1 MESINVSIDDYYT
14 RQEEIFAETSPT
26 FRSESEDS
34 PTTDEQEENADNI
47 LEPALQ
53 MKRGFK
59 QVQKDHSHQDILGQI
74 SDGLKTRS
82 QTTPQCGFVSLIE
95 PKNVKEALL
104 DDEWI
109 SAMQE
114 ELNQFTRNDVWYLE
128 EVYVEQPQG
137 FKDPHNLNHVYRL
150 KKALYGLKQAPRAW
164 YERLSTHLVYVD
176 DIVFGSTSKYLV
188 NEFQSV
194 MESEFEM
201 SMCGELTF
209 FLGIQVKQLDTG
221 IFLSQ
226 TKYAEN
232 LIKKFGLESKKV
244 VTNPMSTTTKL
255 SEDLNG
261 KSIDSTLYRSMIG
274 SLLYLTASRPDIS
287 YSVGVCAR
295 FQANP
300 KESHL
305 EAVKRIIRYISGTI
319 DCGIFYTFDT
329 NVEIAGYSDADWGG
343 NLKNRKS
350 TSGGCFFIGN
360 NLVAWHSKKQNCI
373 SLSTAEAE
381 YVAAG
386 SCCTQMLWM
395 KQMLHDYGISQAYVV
410 ASSLFNVQRDSVK

>member
-1 MESINVSIDDYYT
+1 
-14 RQEEIFAETSPT
+14 
-26 FRSESEDS
+26 
-34 PTTDEQEENADNI
+34 
-47 LEPALQ
+47 
-53 MKRGFK
+53 
-59 QVQKDHSHQDILGQI
+59 
-74 SDGLKTRS
+74 
-82 QTTPQCGFVSLIE
+82 CGFVSLIE
-95 PKNVKEALL
+95 PKNIKEALL
-104 DDEWI
+104 DDDWI

-137 FKDPHNLNHVYRL
+137 FTDPHNLSHVYRL
-150 KKALYGLKQAPRAW
+150 KKALYGLKQASRAW

-209 FLGIQVKQLDTG
+209 FLGLQVKQLDAG

-244 VTNPMSTTTKL
+244 VNNPMSTTTKL
-255 SEDLNG
+255 SEDPNG

-305 EAVKRIIRYISGTI
+305 EAVKRIIRYISGTVN
-319 DCGIFYTFDT
+319 CGIFYTFDT
-329 NVEIAGYSDADWGG
+329 NVEIVGYSDADWGG
-343 NLKNRKS
+343 NLKDRKS

-360 NLVAWHSKKQNCI
+360 NLVAWHNKKQNCI

-395 KQMLHDYGISQAYVV
+395 KQMLKDYGISQ
-410 ASSLFNVQRDSVK
+410 

>member
-1 MESINVSIDDYYT
+1 
-14 RQEEIFAETSPT
+14 
-26 FRSESEDS
+26 
-34 PTTDEQEENADNI
+34 
-47 LEPALQ
+47 
-53 MKRGFK
+53 
-59 QVQKDHSHQDILGQI
+59 
-74 SDGLKTRS
+74 
-82 QTTPQCGFVSLIE
+82 
-95 PKNVKEALL
+95 
-104 DDEWI
+104 
-109 SAMQE
+109 
-114 ELNQFTRNDVWYLE
+114 
-128 EVYVEQPQG
+128 
-137 FKDPHNLNHVYRL
+137 
-150 KKALYGLKQAPRAW
+150 
-164 YERLSTHLVYVD
+164 
-176 DIVFGSTSKYLV
+176 
-188 NEFQSV
+188 

-209 FLGIQVKQLDTG
+209 FLGLQVRQIDTG
-221 IFLSQ
+221 LFLSQ
-226 TKYAEN
+226 TKYAKN
-232 LIKKFGLESKKV
+232 LIKKFGLESKKTV
-244 VTNPMSTTTKL
+244 SNPISTTIKL
-255 SEDLNG
+255 SEDQNG
-261 KSIDSTLYRSMIG
+261 KSVDHTLYRSMIG

-305 EAVKRIIRYISGTI
+305 EAVKRIIRYISGTV

-343 NLKNRKS
+343 NLKDRKS

-395 KQMLHDYGISQAYVV
+395 KQLLHDYGIPKGLSINLYFSPWFAQSTQLDLVDIA
-410 ASSLFNVQRDSVK
+410 ACLI